1 MTEETSQSVVA
12 GWREVAASD
21 LAGTGEQSFVPL
33 AGAPLRRCFRHR
45 DGATAA
51 VVRIADL
58 KGPEARTTLR
68 LTGEKDPDAGVLS
81 VSAGAQA
88 DQIAGAID
96 RCSGNE
102 ELARHPLYLAL
113 PRGGVPPTAAAVR
126 ARLVV
131 PEPVGALDAQ
141 TAGGEGHWNLYRVK
155 MEERL
160 SPDRRRELLS
170 RGVGP
175 GPIEGPD
182 NLREREKWFQRRSGG
197 DE

>member
-1 MTEETSQSVVA
+1 MTEEKSQSVVA

-21 LAGTGEQSFVPL
+21 LTGAGEQPVVPL

-58 KGPEARTTLR
+58 EGPEARTTLR

-81 VSAGAQA
+81 VSAGAHA
-88 DQIAGAID
+88 DRIAGAVD
-96 RCSGNE
+96 RCSGDE

-113 PRGGVPPTAAAVR
+113 PHAEAATTAAALR

-131 PEPVGALDAQ
+131 PEPVGTLDGQA
-141 TAGGEGHWNLYRVK
+141 AGGEGPWNLYRVK

-160 SPDRRRELLS
+160 DVDRRRALLS

-182 NLREREKWFQRRSGG
+182 NLRGREKWFQRRSGG

>member
-1 MTEETSQSVVA
+1 MTEEASQSVVA
-12 GWREVAASD
+12 GWREVSASD
-21 LAGTGEQSFVPL
+21 LAGTGEQPAVPL
-33 AGAPLRRCFRHR
+33 AGSPLRRCFRHQ

-58 KGPEARTTLR
+58 EGPEARTTLR
-68 LTGEKDPDAGVLS
+68 LTGEKDPKAGVLS

-88 DQIAGAID
+88 DQIAGVVD
-96 RCSGNE
+96 RCTGDE

-113 PRGGVPPTAAAVR
+113 PRGEAPPTAAAVR

-131 PEPVGALDAQ
+131 AEPVGTLDVKAG
-141 TAGGEGHWNLYRVK
+141 GGEGHLNLYRVK

-182 NLREREKWFQRRSGG
+182 NLRGREKWFQRRSGG